1 SAFDAFVSAARSEP
15 FGLVFLEAMSAG
27 LPVLATRSQG
37 GEHFAALIERPLVA
51 CNDAA
56 ALGLALQ
63 QLRAEQPVR
72 RAYDLSAF
80 AQGAKVA
87 EVEAFYRREL
97 AALR

>member
-1 SAFDAFVSAARSEP
+1 
-15 FGLVFLEAMSAG
+15 
-27 LPVLATRSQG
+27 
-37 GEHFAALIERPLVA
+37 VA